1 MRIDPVEI
9 SLPEE
14 GAQIRVAPAT
24 REDLEDLHP
33 AYKNSFLVSNA
44 AAASR
49 LIITGSDMVSSM
61 LHKQADSF
69 TRNTKPNAKPMT
81 FKPAT
86 REHIRRIS
94 HFTGGAASLSSKTVG
109 HISKV
114 AQNFGATLSRNSKKE
129 GTVRGF
135 SPDGT
140 PLDDYKPGILNKS
153 FMAFSTVMDGV
164 EQAGKNLL
172 SSSSSAATTVVSHKW
187 GSEAGELSRSL
198 GGGVKN
204 VGLVYID
211 VTGVSRRAILKSV
224 AKGMVVGRTAD
235 GEQVIVSGDDGE
247 MTRTDLDAKDY
258 ELSDSASDA
267 ASGKLPAGGKMK
279 Y

>member
-9 SLPEE
+9 SLPAD
-14 GAQIRVAPAT
+14 GGQIRVAPAT
-24 REDLEDLHP
+24 REHLEELHP

-49 LIITGSDMVSSM
+49 LIITGSDMVASM

-69 TRNTKPNAKPMT
+69 TRSTQPNAKPMT

-109 HISKV
+109 QISKV
-114 AQNFGATLSRNSKKE
+114 AQNFGATLGRNSKKE
-129 GTVRGF
+129 GTVRGY
-135 SPDGT
+135 SQDGT
-140 PLDDYKPGILNKS
+140 PLDTYKPGILNKS

-164 EQAGKNLL
+164 EQAGRNLL
-172 SSSSSAATTVVSHKW
+172 SSSSSAATTVVSHRW
-187 GSEAGELSRSL
+187 GSEAGDISRSL

-211 VTGVSRRAILKSV
+211 VTGVSRKAILKSV
-224 AKGMVVGRTAD
+224 ARGMVVGKTAD

-247 MTRTDLDAKDY
+247 VGRIDSEAKGH
-258 ELSDSASDA
+258 ESSDSASDA
-267 ASGKLPAGGKMK
+267 ASGKQPAGGKLK